1 MAMEGRIITLA
12 QQKGGSGK
20 TTLAAHLA
28 VAFARLGR
36 AVAILDVDPQGSLG
50 QWFERRETHFGPDAI
65 DISFGTASGWGARRE
80 ARGFARNHDIVIVDT
95 PPKSDVE
102 SRSAIEA
109 ADLVVVPVQPTQI
122 DLWATDPTLQNI
134 AREGT
139 PSLIVLN
146 RVVQR
151 AGLTGEMIEAIQAL
165 GRDTAATSLGNRV
178 AFAASIGRGLS
189 VQEIEPAGKGAQEIA
204 ALTGEIH
211 QRLTST

>member
-1 MAMEGRIITLA
+1 MDGRIITLA

-28 VAFARLGR
+28 VAFARTGH

-50 QWFERRETHFGPDAI
+50 QWFERRETHFGPDSI

-80 ARGFARNHDIVIVDT
+80 ARTFARHHDIVIVDT

-139 PSLIVLN
+139 ASLLVLN
-146 RVVQR
+146 RVIHR
-151 AGLTGEMIEAIQAL
+151 AGLTGEILEAIQAL
-165 GRDTAATSLGNRV
+165 GRDTATTQLGNRV
-178 AFAASIGRGLS
+178 GFAASIGRGLS
-189 VQEIEPAGKGAQEIA
+189 VQETDPSGKGAQEIGDL
-204 ALTGEIH
+204 ALEIR
-211 QRLTST
+211 QRLAPA